1 MGQTDRQTDRV
12 GQWKDEASGSAVPWA
27 LQSPVWRPVGE
38 EWGLSEQ
45 GWVTL
50 TSGDGGGDVDLGD
63 SERCEGEELVRATGW
78 D

>member
-1 MGQTDRQTDRV
+1 MTLLSPGLCR
-12 GQWKDEASGSAVPWA
+12 ALSGGLWG
-27 LQSPVWRPVGE
+27 RG
-38 EWGLSEQ
+38 WGLSEQ